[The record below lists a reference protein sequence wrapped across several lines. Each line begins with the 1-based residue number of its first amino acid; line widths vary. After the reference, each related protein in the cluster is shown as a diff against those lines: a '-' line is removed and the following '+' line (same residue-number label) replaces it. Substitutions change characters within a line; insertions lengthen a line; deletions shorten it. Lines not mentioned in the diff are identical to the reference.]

1 MIKSKKLLAALMA
14 ATMCTG
20 LLAGCG
26 GSSSSSSAPAADAG
40 AATEEAAAPEETAEA
55 AEGAEEAEAT
65 EGAAEEVETVEYTGP
80 DTYSMIDNFDI
91 TTLDYVYNNKS
102 SNGDYT
108 CNFIEGLL
116 TQDNHGTLIPGMASE
131 WSHNDDASEWTFT
144 IRDDAVWSTSEGEE
158 YDYVVADD
166 FVTGLK
172 HAADSKSET
181 LGLVA
186 DLIVGL
192 RDYVNGTGAWDDVG
206 IKADG
211 NTLTYTLTGPCAY
224 FDGMTTY
231 SILYPIN
238 AEFLESKGG
247 DFGAVTPDSILY
259 NGCYIL
265 SSLVPS
271 QEVRFDANPNYYDS
285 ANVHVQHVVVT
296 YTNGEDPAQ
305 NFNMFVNGEV
315 TATGINSSLP
325 DVVAKANE
333 LYPDNQYISMT
344 TATSFWGAFNW
355 DRRAYSLY
363 NDSSVS
369 TTSKTTDEQKADT
382 KAAIL
387 NANFRRA
394 VYAAYSAHAVEAIT
408 QGEERADD
416 AIRNTLVPYTFAT
429 TSDGRTYGSIL
440 TGYVEE
446 LVPDYAGID
455 LNDGQDAW
463 YNPELAKTFA
473 ERAKEELGDT
483 ISAWPIHLDVPVY
496 AASENQ
502 KNMQLAMQKSIEDA
516 IGDYVKIDLQFL
528 EGDSSVYYSA
538 FYNQPDG
545 VSNSIDLVFGAGW
558 GPDYGDPLTYIHCFD
573 IHDGDM
579 LNYSGINYE
588 SQGQDEEQVAA
599 LQAIGLEDIQAV
611 VDQAVAAVGDER
623 IELFAKAE
631 AMLLTGGI
639 LRPYATSGATL
650 QVSKVVPFTAA
661 YGLYGQ
667 ASYNRVPYFKYM
679 QLQDEPVLA
688 ADYAA
693 AKEAWLAG
701 E

>member
-1 MIKSKKLLAALMA
+1 MSKNLKQLLALVMA
-14 ATMCTG
+14 VAMVMG
-20 LLAGCG
+20 LAACG
-26 GSSSSSSAPAADAG
+26 SSSAPAAT
-40 AATEEAAAPEETAEA
+40 AAPAAPAAEAPAAEAPAAEAPAAETAAAAP
-55 AEGAEEAEAT
+55 
-65 EGAAEEVETVEYTGP
+65 
-80 DTYSMIDNFDI
+80 DTFSMIDNFDI

-108 CNFIEGLL
+108 SNFIEGLL
-116 TQDNHGTLIPGMASE
+116 TQDPHGKLVAGMAKE
-131 WSHNDDASEWTFT
+131 WSANDDASEWTFV
-144 IRDDAVWSTSEGEE
+144 IRDDAVWSTSSGEE
-158 YDYVVADD
+158 YDAVVAED

-192 RDYVNGTGAWDDVG
+192 RAYSEGTGTWEDVG

-211 NTLTYTLTGPCAY
+211 NTLTYTLTGPCGY

-231 SILYPIN
+231 SILWPIN
-238 AEFLESKGG
+238 AEFLESKGA

-285 ANVHVQHVVVT
+285 DNVHVQHVVVT

-305 NFNMFVNGEV
+305 GFNMFVNGE
-315 TATGINSSLP
+315 TTSTTINGSLP
-325 DVVAKANE
+325 DVVAKADE
-333 LYPDNQYISMT
+333 LYPDNQYKSMT
-344 TATSFWGAFNW
+344 TATSYWGAFNW
-355 DRRAYSLY
+355 DRRLYNLY
-363 NDSSVS
+363 NDPSVS
-369 TTSKTTDEQKADT
+369 TTSKTSDAQKDDT
-382 KAAIL
+382 RNAIL

-394 VYAAYSAHAVEAIT
+394 VYAAYSGHATEAIT
-408 QGEERADD
+408 QGEERAEDRL
-416 AIRNTLVPYTFAT
+416 RNTLVPYTFAT
-429 TSDGRTYGSIL
+429 TSDGRAYGAIV
-440 TGYVEE
+440 TKYVEE
-446 LVPDYAGID
+446 LVPEYAGIN

-463 YNPELAKTFA
+463 YNPERALAFA
-473 ERAKEELGDT
+473 EKAKEELGD
-483 ISAWPIHLDVPVY
+483 SVSEWPVHLDVPVY

-502 KNMQLAMQKSIEDA
+502 KNMQLAMQKAIEDA

-545 VSNSIDLVFGAGW
+545 VSNSIDMVFGAGW

-588 SQGQDEEQVAA
+588 SQGQDDEQKAV
-599 LQAIGLEDIQAV
+599 LETLGLTEIQAV
-611 VDQAVAAVGDER
+611 VDEAKLATGDER

-631 AMLLTGGI
+631 AMLLTQGI
-639 LRPYATSGATL
+639 LRPWSTRGAQLT
-650 QVSKVVPFTAA
+650 VSKVVPFSAA

-667 ASYNRVPYFKYM
+667 AAYNAVPYFKYM
-679 QLQDEPVLA
+679 QLQAEPVLA
-688 ADYAA
+688 ADYNA

>member
-1 MIKSKKLLAALMA
+1 MKKALSVLLAVVM
-14 ATMCTG
+14 
-20 LLAGCG
+20 LLAM
-26 GSSSSSSAPAADAG
+26 SAASF
-40 AATEEAAAPEETAEA
+40 AES
-55 AEGAEEAEAT
+55 
-65 EGAAEEVETVEYTGP
+65 YTGP
-80 DTYSMIDNFDI
+80 DTYSMIDNFDV

-116 TQDNHGTLIPGMASE
+116 TQDNHGSLIAGMAKE
-131 WSHNDDASEWTFT
+131 WSHNEDASVWTFT
-144 IRDDAVWSTSEGEE
+144 IRDDAVWSTSAGEE
-158 YDYVVADD
+158 YDKVVAED

-186 DLIVGL
+186 DKIVGL
-192 RDYVNGTGAWDDVG
+192 RAYSEGTGTWEDVG
-206 IKADG
+206 VKADG
-211 NTLTYTLTGPCAY
+211 NTLTYTLTGPCGY

-238 AEFLESKGG
+238 AEFLESKGA
-247 DFGAVTPDSILY
+247 DFGAVQPDSILY

-265 SSLVPS
+265 SSLVPA
-271 QEVRFDANPNYYDS
+271 QEVRFDANPNYYDKD
-285 ANVHVQHVVVT
+285 NVFVQHVVVT
-296 YTNGEDPAQ
+296 YSDGKDPAQ

-315 TATGINSSLP
+315 TATAINSSLP

-333 LYPDNQYISMT
+333 LYADNQYKSMT
-344 TATSFWGAFNW
+344 TSTSFWGAFNW
-355 DRRAYSLY
+355 DRRAYALY
-363 NDSSVS
+363 NDPSVV
-369 TTSKTTDEQKADT
+369 TTSKTTDQQKVDT
-382 KAAIL
+382 KNAIL

-408 QGEERADD
+408 MGEERADD
-416 AIRNTLVPYTFAT
+416 AIRNTLVPYTFST
-429 TSDGRTYGSIL
+429 TSDGRSYGSIVTAEL
-440 TGYVEE
+440 EK
-446 LVPDYAGID
+446 LVPEYKGIN

-463 YNPELAKTFA
+463 YNVDRAKVFI
-473 ERAKEELGDT
+473 EKAKEELGDT
-483 ISAWPIHLDVPVY
+483 VSEWPVHLDVPVY

-502 KNMQLAMQKSIEDA
+502 KNMQLAMQKAIEDA

-558 GPDYGDPLTYIHCFD
+558 GPDYGDPLTYLHCFD

-588 SQGQDEEQVAA
+588 SQGQDEEQKLV
-599 LQAIGLEDIQAV
+599 LKTLGLEDVQAI
-611 VDQAVAAVGDER
+611 VDKATLATGDER
-623 IELFAKAE
+623 IELFAQAE
-631 AMLLTGGI
+631 AMLLGNGI
-639 LRPYATSGATL
+639 LRPYSTSGATL
-650 QVSKVVPFTAA
+650 TVSKVKPFTAA

-679 QLQDEPVLA
+679 QLQDTPVLA
-688 ADYAA
+688 ADYNA

-701 E
+701 K